1 MHCTSTYSPIQNVTK
16 YVSNVHRLDRKNQN
30 DEINL
35 GIKML
40 ILYCAITTQR
50 QLSLNQEH
58 VSRSLRTTQITL
70 FL

>member
-1 MHCTSTYSPIQNVTK
+1 M
-16 YVSNVHRLDRKNQN
+16 SNVHRLDRKNQN